1 MKRNEKTVNVIV
13 SYEQLVKQV
22 KNMNKK
28 DDVVIKDIELPFEV
42 NLHQMLVDA
51 GFYDKTEEGD
61 MSTLTC
67 SLIFDNVKCKDVR
80 VSSLGVK
87 DASIKFQIRNSYID
101 SLCIQS
107 CILYIS
113 FMESSV
119 MNLTINDSII
129 QEDIELNFSKASSFS
144 PVTVHFDNTSFRGNL
159 TISNLTMTNKISEFL
174 MSGEES
180 EILGDFM
187 MNNLI
192 MLDGNID
199 LSCNFKQNCIFR
211 KVNSGLDENKGQSL
225 LNLGSI
231 YINGGEIKG
240 DLVLEY
246 CHLNIFGI
254 ANSAVGRTREFV
266 FSYNQLKYDAA
277 RILRDGA
284 LKRNDIVYSE
294 KYIAEVFDARIKE
307 KAVNTYRKWASS
319 IESPIKKKHS
329 FRHFVYHLLWEPIF
343 LFIPSFTSEE
353 GIILWL
359 NKYSNDF
366 NRSWLR
372 AVFFTLNITLF
383 SYVILNYFGM
393 EEPFFVF
400 DPRFNGFGEVAKG
413 YLSLLDI
420 FNLTGIT
427 DKISYNLTPCG
438 YIILFIAK
446 VLITYGLWQ
455 TIYAFYKYRK

>member
-1 MKRNEKTVNVIV
+1 MKRNDKTVNVIV

-22 KNMNKK
+22 KHMNKR
-28 DDVVIKDIELPFEV
+28 DDVVIKDIELPFEI
-42 NLHQMLVDA
+42 NLHQLLVDA
-51 GFYDKTEEGD
+51 EFFDKTEEGAI
-61 MSTLTC
+61 STLTC
-67 SLIFDNVKCKDVR
+67 SLIFDNVKCKDLI
-80 VSSLGVK
+80 VSSLGINDTSK
-87 DASIKFQIRNSYID
+87 RLQIRKSCID

-107 CILYIS
+107 CILYLS
-113 FMESSV
+113 FSESSI

-129 QEDIELNFSKASSFS
+129 QEDIELDFSNVLSSS
-144 PVTVHFDNTSFRGNL
+144 PFTIDFDNTSFRGNV
-159 TISNLTMTNKISEFL
+159 TISNLKMTNKSSEFL
-174 MSGEES
+174 MSGEKS

-187 MNNLI
+187 MTNLI
-192 MLDGNID
+192 ILDGNID
-199 LSCNFKQNCIFR
+199 LSCDFKQNCIFR
-211 KVNSGLDENKGQSL
+211 KVNSGLDKNEDQSL

-231 YINGGEIKG
+231 YINGGEIEG
-240 DLVLEY
+240 NLVLEY
-246 CHLNIFGI
+246 CHLNILGI
-254 ANSAVGRTREFV
+254 ANSTVGRTREFV

-353 GIILWL
+353 GIILWF

-372 AVFFTLNITLF
+372 GVFFTLIITLF
-383 SYVILNYFGM
+383 SYVILNNFGM

-400 DPRFNGFGEVAKG
+400 DLRFKGFGEVAKG

-438 YIILFIAK
+438 YFILFVAK